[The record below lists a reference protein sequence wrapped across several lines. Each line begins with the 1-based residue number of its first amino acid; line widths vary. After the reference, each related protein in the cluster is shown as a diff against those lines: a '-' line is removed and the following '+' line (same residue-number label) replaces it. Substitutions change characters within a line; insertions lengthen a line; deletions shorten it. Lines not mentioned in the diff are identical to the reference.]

1 MKFALWWIAIVPL
14 LAQQTLS
21 LRQGPAGATPEK
33 VEQRGT
39 PEAND
44 RAVSNVSE
52 PALTI
57 YLPPKESATGVAIVI
72 CPGGGYARLAIDK
85 EGHDIARF
93 LNSIGVAGIV
103 LKYRLPGSMNGS
115 REGFDAAVAAA
126 KVAIDDGQLAMEL
139 TRQRAAEWNIRP
151 DSIGMMGF
159 SAGGHLA
166 AMVAMAAPASARP
179 DFLVLVY
186 PALPREL
193 RVTAETPRT
202 FLVHADDDRLAPAD
216 NSVPFYLAL
225 KKAKVPAELHV
236 YSGGG
241 HGFGMKRSG
250 KTSENWP
257 RALAAWLRN

>member
-1 MKFALWWIAIVPL
+1 MRLVLWWIAVVPL

-21 LRQGPAGATPEK
+21 LRPGVAGSTPEK
-33 VEQRGT
+33 IEQRGT
-39 PEAND
+39 AEAND

-52 PALTI
+52 PTLTV
-57 YLPPKESATGVAIVI
+57 YLPPKEKATGVAIII

-93 LNSIGVAGIV
+93 LNSIGVAGVV

-115 REGFDAAVAAA
+115 REGFDAAIAAA
-126 KVAIDDGQLAMEL
+126 KVAIDDGELAMEA
-139 TRQRAAEWNIRP
+139 TRKHAVEWNIRP
-151 DSIGMMGF
+151 GAVGMMGF

-166 AMVAMAAPASARP
+166 AMMGMSAPAAARP

-225 KKAKVPAELHV
+225 KKAKVSAELHV

-241 HGFGMKRSG
+241 HGFGMKKSG
-250 KTSENWP
+250 KTSEHWP
-257 RALAAWLRN
+257 QALAAWLN

>member
-1 MKFALWWIAIVPL
+1 MKRLALIFAVLPL
-14 LAQQTLS
+14 LAQQTIS
-21 LRQGPAGATPEK
+21 LRPAAAGAGPEK

-39 PEAND
+39 GGVND
-44 RAVSNVSE
+44 RAISNVSE
-52 PALTI
+52 PALTV
-57 YLPPKESATGVAIVI
+57 YLPPKEKATGVGIVI

-103 LKYRLPGSMNGS
+103 LKYRLPGNMDGS
-115 REGFDAAVAAA
+115 RDGFDAARTAA
-126 KVAIDDGQLAMEL
+126 KVAIEDGLLAMEV
-139 TRQRAAEWNIRP
+139 TRTHATQWNIKP
-151 DSIGMMGF
+151 DAIGMMGF

-166 AMVAMAAPASARP
+166 AMVGMSAPAAVRP
-179 DFLVLVY
+179 NFLALVY

-225 KKAKVPAELHV
+225 KKAKVSAELHV

-241 HGFGMKRSG
+241 HGFGMKKSG

-257 RALAAWLRN
+257 QALAAWLK

>member
-1 MKFALWWIAIVPL
+1 MKRFLWILAAVPV
-14 LAQQTLS
+14 LAQQTVS
-21 LRQGPAGATPEK
+21 LRPPVAGAGPEK

-39 PEAND
+39 GGVND

-52 PALTI
+52 PTLTV
-57 YLPPKESATGVAIVI
+57 YLPPKEKATGVGIVI

-103 LKYRLPGSMNGS
+103 LKYRLPGNMNGS
-115 REGFDAAVAAA
+115 RDGFDAALATA
-126 KVAIDDGQLAMEL
+126 KAPIADAELAMEV
-139 TRQRAAEWNIRP
+139 TRKHAAQWNIRP
-151 DSIGMMGF
+151 DAIGMMGF

-166 AMVAMAAPASARP
+166 AMVGMSASAATRP
-179 DFLVLVY
+179 NFLVLVY

-193 RVTAETPRT
+193 RVTEETPRT

-225 KKAKVPAELHV
+225 KKAKISAELHV

-241 HGFGMKRSG
+241 HGFGMKQSG

-257 RALAAWLRN
+257 RALAAWLK

>member
-1 MKFALWWIAIVPL
+1 MWRACWFLAAVPL
-14 LAQQTLS
+14 LAQQTIV
-21 LRQGPAGATPEK
+21 LRPGSGVEK

-39 PEAND
+39 GGVND

-52 PALTI
+52 PTLTV
-57 YLPPKESATGVAIVI
+57 YLPPKEKATGTAIVV

-85 EGHDIARF
+85 EGHDIARW
-93 LNSIGVAGIV
+93 LTTIGVAGIV

-115 REGFDAAVAAA
+115 REGFDAAREAA
-126 KVAIDDGQLAMEL
+126 KVALEDGELAMEVA
-139 TRQRAAEWNIRP
+139 RKRAAEWGVKA
-151 DSIGMMGF
+151 DAIGMMGF

-166 AMVAMAAPASARP
+166 AMVGMSAPAAVRP
-179 DFLVLVY
+179 NFLVLVY

-193 RVTAETPRT
+193 RVTGETPRT

-225 KKAKVPAELHV
+225 KKAKVSGELHV

-241 HGFGMKRSG
+241 HGFGMKKSG

-257 RALAAWLRN
+257 AALAAWLR

>member
-1 MKFALWWIAIVPL
+1 MKRLLWVLAAVPV
-14 LAQQTLS
+14 LAQQTIS
-21 LRQGPAGATPEK
+21 LRPAAASAGAEK

-39 PEAND
+39 GGVND
-44 RAVSNVSE
+44 RAIRNVSE
-52 PALTI
+52 PTLTV
-57 YLPPKESATGVAIVI
+57 YLPAKEKATGVGIVI

-103 LKYRLPGSMNGS
+103 LKYRLPGNMEGS
-115 REGFDAAVAAA
+115 REGFDAARKAA
-126 KVAIDDGQLAMEL
+126 KVALEDGELAMDV
-139 TRQRAAEWNIRP
+139 TRKHAVQWNLRADA
-151 DSIGMMGF
+151 IGMMGF

-166 AMVAMAAPASARP
+166 AMVGMSAPAATRP
-179 DFLVLVY
+179 NFLVLVY

-193 RVTAETPRT
+193 RVAAETPRT

-225 KKAKVPAELHV
+225 KKAKVSAELHV

-241 HGFGMKRSG
+241 HGFGMKKSG

-257 RALAAWLRN
+257 QALAAWLR

>member
-1 MKFALWWIAIVPL
+1 MKFVPWWIAVAPL

-21 LRQGPAGATPEK
+21 LRPGVAGPTPEK
-33 VEQRGT
+33 IEQRGT
-39 PEAND
+39 AEAND

-52 PALTI
+52 PTLTV
-57 YLPPKESATGVAIVI
+57 YLPPKEKATGVAIVI

-93 LNSIGVAGIV
+93 LNSVGVAGIV

-115 REGFDAAVAAA
+115 REGFDAAIAAA
-126 KVAIDDGQLAMEL
+126 KVAIDDGELAMEA
-139 TRQRAAEWNIRP
+139 TRKHAVEWNIRP
-151 DSIGMMGF
+151 DAVGMMGF

-166 AMVAMAAPASARP
+166 AMVGMSAPAAARP

-216 NSVPFYLAL
+216 NSIPFYLAL
-225 KKAKVPAELHV
+225 KKAKVSAELHV

-241 HGFGMKRSG
+241 HGFGMKKSG

-257 RALAAWLRN
+257 LALAAWLN